1 MLALLPPN
9 KRKES
14 KTMIITYYSKKG
26 GVGKTTL
33 LGEHVDYLAS
43 TGKKVLFVSID
54 DQNSIFEMFG
64 LTNEVFGRDDN
75 YLEYALAGNLKLD
88 DALIPVRNN
97 IVGIKTLNT
106 DMISKKLTLERPFEK
121 QFIQLF
127 TDLRQRFDY
136 IFVDLPPSS
145 NRANEVLFELC
156 DQIILIVELNKLGV
170 NGLFN
175 TVQYFTDVEVDFGKI
190 KYVLPNGYS
199 KMKSAPAVAL
209 EELVDIVNKNLP
221 KAKVLSSF
229 PEKAI
234 IQTLQEKGV
243 TVFDEDVTSLSPY
256 QKSQKKELKALFTT
270 LFKTIKL

>member
-1 MLALLPPN
+1 
-9 KRKES
+9 
-14 KTMIITYYSKKG
+14 MIITYYSKKG

-43 TGKKVLFVSID
+43 TGKKVLFLSLD

-75 YLEYALAGNLKLD
+75 YLEYTLAGTLSLD
-88 DALIPVRNN
+88 ETLISVRKN

-121 QFIQLF
+121 QFMQLF
-127 TDLRQRFDY
+127 SELKQRFDF

-175 TVQYFTDVEVDFGKI
+175 TVQYFTDVEVDFGKV

-209 EELVDIVNKNLP
+209 EELVDIVKKNIP
-221 KAKVLSSF
+221 KAKVLDAF

-243 TVFDEDVTSLSPY
+243 TVFDEDVSTLSPY
-256 QKSQKKELKALFTT
+256 QKSQKKELKDLFTQ
-270 LFKTIKL
+270 LFRSIKL

>member
-1 MLALLPPN
+1 
-9 KRKES
+9 
-14 KTMIITYYSKKG
+14 MIITYYSKKG

-75 YLEYALAGNLKLD
+75 YLEYVLTGNIKLD
-88 DALIPVRNN
+88 DAMIPVRNN

-106 DMISKKLTLERPFEK
+106 DMISKKLTLERTFEK

-127 TDLRQRFDY
+127 TDLKQRFDY

-175 TVQYFTDVEVDFGKI
+175 TVQYFTDVEVDYGKI
-190 KYVLPNGYS
+190 KYILPNGYS

-209 EELVDIVNKNLP
+209 EELVDIAKKNLP
-221 KAKVLSSF
+221 KAKVLPSF

-243 TVFDEDVTSLSPY
+243 TVFDENVTLLSPY

-270 LFKTIKL
+270 LFKSIKL

>member
-1 MLALLPPN
+1 M
-9 KRKES
+9 
-14 KTMIITYYSKKG
+14 MITYYSKKG

-33 LGEHVDYLAS
+33 LGEHVDFLAS
-43 TGKKVLFVSID
+43 QGKKVLFVSID

-64 LTNEVFGRDDN
+64 KTDQVFGKEDN
-75 YLEYALAGNLKLD
+75 YLEYVLAGSIPLKK
-88 DALIPVRNN
+88 ALLPIRDN

-127 TDLRQRFDY
+127 TDLRKQFDY
-136 IFVDLPPSS
+136 IFVDLPPSG

-175 TVQYFTDVEVDFGKI
+175 TIQYFTDVEVDFKKI
-190 KYVLPNGYS
+190 KHVLPNGYS
-199 KMKSAPAVAL
+199 KMKSAPGIAL
-209 EELVDIVNKNLP
+209 SELESVVKTNL
-221 KAKVLSSF
+221 KGVKVLPPF

-234 IQTLQEKGV
+234 IQSLQEKGI
-243 TVFDEDVTSLSPY
+243 TVFDADVTSLNPY
-256 QKSQKKELKALFTT
+256 QKGQKKELIALFSE
-270 LFKTIKL
+270 LFTSIKL